1 MEGEIKRKGR
11 KNEEFKGMKEKKGGK
26 ERKEDKWKK
35 YKDKEKTEIERE
47 GIRGN
52 MKSEIKKKEGENE
65 KI

>member
-1 MEGEIKRKGR
+1 MRNLKEWKRRREGKR
-11 KNEEFKGMKEKKGGK
+11 EKKTSENMRDDG
-26 ERKEDKWKK
+26 KK

>member
-1 MEGEIKRKGR
+1 MRDDG
-11 KNEEFKGMKEKKGGK
+11 
-26 ERKEDKWKK
+26 KK

-52 MKSEIKKKEGENE
+52 MKSEIKKEGENE